1 MTFLNDS
8 QENSLSTIGDKTEK
22 DLSPVA
28 KVKQGSF
35 RPCRFREGELARYFK
50 HDCESGIH
58 GDDDKMFI
66 FKDYVFEFYDGYF
79 FGAVEIMWEFENTLN
94 RVADLAVQ
102 MAYHNELHGS
112 TPISGRLIGAEEMSI
127 VAMKT
132 EEYIRDRLM

>member
-1 MTFLNDS
+1 
-8 QENSLSTIGDKTEK
+8 
-22 DLSPVA
+22 
-28 KVKQGSF
+28 
-35 RPCRFREGELARYFK
+35 
-50 HDCESGIH
+50 
-58 GDDDKMFI
+58 MFI